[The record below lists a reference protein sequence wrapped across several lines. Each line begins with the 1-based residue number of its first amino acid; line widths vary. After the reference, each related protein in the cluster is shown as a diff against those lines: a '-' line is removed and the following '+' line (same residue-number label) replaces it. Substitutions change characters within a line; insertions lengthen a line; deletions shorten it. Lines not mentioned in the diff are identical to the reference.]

1 MIAEKVVYWQANTAV
16 YSNILNIKN
25 GAILWHMAH
34 DVAKM

>member
-16 YSNILNIKN
+16 YSNNITN